1 MAASVRPLLIGGE
14 RSWTVTDT
22 AGLPIVPAERYL
34 AFLRSDDRSPNT
46 VRSYAR
52 GLAEWWTV
60 LEASGVAWDGLT
72 RTVFGDFLA
81 YLRTGDLPGVDRIGP
96 VPQRLAPASVAN
108 RAAAVLAFYTWAAAA
123 LNITQPRQML
133 YQRSTR
139 RHHSYL
145 PMLTGVVPATDR
157 PAPVFRLRV
166 PNKSRTPLLTPGQ
179 VRTILDGCAIQD
191 PAGDGWRPN
200 LAGLRD
206 RFLFALLA
214 ESGMRLGEALSLRHC
229 DIHIGAGGTPW
240 VEVVP
245 RQDHPHG
252 VRNKSSR
259 GRDIYIGA
267 DLEGL
272 YSAYV
277 WELIDAGIDVQVA
290 DVANHFV
297 FVNVGGQ
304 PLFAPMRA
312 KSVYARVR
320 ALTRDH
326 RAALP
331 PDWTPHW
338 LRHTHAT
345 ALLLAGRPVH
355 VVMRRLGHLDVQTT
369 LSTYGWVT
377 EDAEMRALANWKS
390 YVAGWKGIHDDQPA

>member
-1 MAASVRPLLIGGE
+1 MSASVRPLMIGGD
-14 RSWTVTDT
+14 RSWTVTDA
-22 AGLPIVPAERYL
+22 AGSPIVPAERYL
-34 AFLRSDDRSPNT
+34 AFLRSEDRSPNT

-60 LEASGVAWDGLT
+60 LDASAAPWDKLT
-72 RTVFGDFLA
+72 RTVFEDFLA

-96 VPQRLAPASVAN
+96 SPQRLAQASVAA
-108 RAAAVLAFYTWAAAA
+108 RAAAVLAFYTWAATA
-123 LNITQPRQML
+123 LNITQPRQIL
-133 YQRSTR
+133 YARSSR
-139 RHHSYL
+139 RHHSSL
-145 PMLTGVVPATDR
+145 PMLTGVVPAGDR
-157 PAPVFRLRV
+157 LAPLFGLQG
-166 PNKSRTPLLTPGQ
+166 PNKSRTALLTPDQ
-179 VRTILDGCAIQD
+179 ARTILDGCATQG
-191 PAGDGWRPN
+191 ADGGWKPN

-214 ESGMRLGEALSLRHC
+214 ESGMRLGEALCLRHC
-229 DIHIGAGGTPW
+229 DIHIGDGGTPW

-259 GRDIYIGA
+259 GRNIYIGA
-267 DLEGL
+267 DLEAL

-277 WELIDAGIDVQVA
+277 WGLIEVGIDVQVS

-297 FVNVGGQ
+297 FVNVGGE
-304 PLFAPMRA
+304 PLFAPMRVE
-312 KSVYARVR
+312 SVYARVR
-320 ALTRDH
+320 VLTRDH
-326 RAALP
+326 GEVLP

-338 LRHTHAT
+338 LRHSHAT

-355 VVMRRLGHLDVQTT
+355 VVMRRLGHVDAQTT
-369 LSTYGWVT
+369 LLTYGWVT

-390 YVAGWKGIHDDQPA
+390 YVADWKVVHDDQPA